1 MKKALIIL
9 GILVVLSSVIFT
21 APLGLGAKVGD
32 PTGLYIRSYTS
43 STTFIGITAA
53 WSFTEDYLWLGF
65 DYNSISKGTF
75 GAIDLG
81 YGGGVHIGIGDG
93 LNFGVRFP
101 VSLNYAIPQSPLEFF
116 LEFAPSFNVIPEPKF
131 NLSGGAG
138 MIFKF

>member
-32 PTGLYIRSYTS
+32 PTALYIRSYTS

-53 WSFTEDYLWLGF
+53 WSFPQDRLWLGV

-75 GAIDLG
+75 GAVDLG
-81 YGGGVHIGIGDG
+81 YGGGVHIGTGDK

-101 VSLNYAIPQSPLEFF
+101 VSLNYTIPQSPLEFF
-116 LEFAPSFNVIPEPKF
+116 LEFAPGFNVIPEPEF
-131 NLSGGAG
+131 DLSGGAG